1 MLQLTVLY
9 PQPADVQ
16 QFEADYIIHTA
27 LLHEKMGIPPE
38 VKPYT
43 TLKFLNSPDG
53 PSPFYRMFSMPFET
67 MKTLQA
73 TRSSPGMESSCR
85 CKQDF
90 YRRPYNDIDWRP
102 GVIAGKSTD
111 TLDQAKIKCI

>member
-16 QFEADYIIHTA
+16 QFDADYIIHTV
-27 LLHEKMGIPPE
+27 LLHTKMGIPPE

-53 PSPFYRMFSMPFET
+53 PSLFYRMFSMPFES
-67 MKTLQA
+67 MEILQA
-73 TRSSPGMESSCR
+73 AMSSPGMQAVAADANR
-85 CKQDF
+85 
-90 YRRPYNDIDWRP
+90 I
-102 GVIAGKSTD
+102 STGGPI
-111 TLDQAKIKCI
+111 TILIGNKE

>member
-9 PQPADVQ
+9 PQPAEVQ
-16 QFEADYIIHTA
+16 QFEADYIIHIA

-53 PSPFYRMFSMPFET
+53 PSPFYRMFSMPFES
-67 MKTLQA
+67 MEILQA
-73 TRSSPGMESSCR
+73 AMSSPGMQAVAADANR
-85 CKQDF
+85 
-90 YRRPYNDIDWRP
+90 I
-102 GVIAGKSTD
+102 STGGAV
-111 TLDQAKIKCI
+111 TILIGNQE

>member
-27 LLHEKMGIPPE
+27 LLHEKMGIPTE

-67 MKTLQA
+67 MEMLQA
-73 TRSSPGMESSCR
+73 AMSSPGMQAVAADANR
-85 CKQDF
+85 
-90 YRRPYNDIDWRP
+90 I
-102 GVIAGKSTD
+102 STGGPI
-111 TLDQAKIKCI
+111 TILIGNQE

>member
-27 LLHEKMGIPPE
+27 LLHEKMDIPPE

-73 TRSSPGMESSCR
+73 TRSSPGMQAVAADANR
-85 CKQDF
+85 
-90 YRRPYNDIDWRP
+90 I
-102 GVIAGKSTD
+102 STGGPI
-111 TLDQAKIKCI
+111 TILIGNKE

>member
-27 LLHEKMGIPPE
+27 LLHEKMDIPPE

-43 TLKFLNSPDG
+43 TFKVS
-53 PSPFYRMFSMPFET
+53 
-67 MKTLQA
+67 
-73 TRSSPGMESSCR
+73 
-85 CKQDF
+85 
-90 YRRPYNDIDWRP
+90 
-102 GVIAGKSTD
+102 
-111 TLDQAKIKCI
+111 

>member
-53 PSPFYRMFSMPFET
+53 PSPFYQMFSMPFES
-67 MKTLQA
+67 MEILQA
-73 TRSSPGMESSCR
+73 AMSSPGMQAVAADANR
-85 CKQDF
+85 
-90 YRRPYNDIDWRP
+90 I
-102 GVIAGKSTD
+102 STGGLI
-111 TLDQAKIKCI
+111 TILIGNQE